1 MKGFLY
7 PKNGFSRRWRRR
19 GRDDPDFIKL
29 GVSKRRSISSK
40 ERKRLNELRSET
52 EPGMTKRFEILDHT
66 ADIGIIV
73 HGENLKALF
82 ENAGEAFFH
91 LITDLRKVRRRTERR
106 INLGGESLDRLMVDW
121 LSELLYLHDVENL
134 LFKGFNVE
142 SVGEDGLRAIVKGEP
157 FQEGVH
163 VIKTE
168 VKAVTY
174 HQIEVRQEN
183 GRWRAQVIFDL

>member
-1 MKGFLY
+1 M
-7 PKNGFSRRWRRR
+7 
-19 GRDDPDFIKL
+19 
-29 GVSKRRSISSK
+29 
-40 ERKRLNELRSET
+40 
-52 EPGMTKRFEILDHT
+52 KRFEILDHT

-73 HGENLKALF
+73 HGESLQALF

-91 LITDLRKVRRRTERR
+91 LITDLKKVKRRVERR
-106 INLGGESLDRLMVDW
+106 VHIEGESLDRLMVDW

-134 LFKGFNVE
+134 LFKGFKVDA
-142 SVGEDGLRAIVKGEP
+142 VGEDGLKATVKGEP

-174 HQIEVRQEN
+174 HQIEVRQET
-183 GRWRAQVIFDL
+183 GGWRAQVILDL

>member
-1 MKGFLY
+1 M
-7 PKNGFSRRWRRR
+7 
-19 GRDDPDFIKL
+19 
-29 GVSKRRSISSK
+29 
-40 ERKRLNELRSET
+40 
-52 EPGMTKRFEILDHT
+52 KRFEVFNHT
-66 ADIGIIV
+66 ADIGLII

-91 LITDLRKVRRRTERR
+91 LITDLRKVRRRIERR
-106 INLGGESLDRLMVDW
+106 IHIGGESLDRLMVDW

-134 LFKGFNVE
+134 LFKGFQVE
-142 SVGEDGLRAIVKGEP
+142 SVGEDGLRAVVKGEP

-174 HQIEVRQEN
+174 HRIEIRQEN

>member
-1 MKGFLY
+1 M
-7 PKNGFSRRWRRR
+7 
-19 GRDDPDFIKL
+19 
-29 GVSKRRSISSK
+29 
-40 ERKRLNELRSET
+40 
-52 EPGMTKRFEILDHT
+52 KRFEILDHT

-73 HGENLKALF
+73 HGESLKVLF

-91 LITDLRKVRRRTERR
+91 LITDLKKVKRRVERR
-106 INLGGESLDRLMVDW
+106 VHIEGESLDRLMVDW

-134 LFKGFNVE
+134 LFKGFNVGA
-142 SVGEDGLRAIVKGEP
+142 VGEDGLKATVKGEP

-174 HQIEVRQEN
+174 HRIEVRKEN
-183 GRWRAQVIFDL
+183 RKWRAQIIFDL

>member
-1 MKGFLY
+1 M
-7 PKNGFSRRWRRR
+7 
-19 GRDDPDFIKL
+19 
-29 GVSKRRSISSK
+29 
-40 ERKRLNELRSET
+40 
-52 EPGMTKRFEILDHT
+52 KRFEILDHT
-66 ADIGIIV
+66 ADIGLIV

-91 LITDLRKVRRRTERR
+91 LITDLRKVKGRIERR
-106 INLGGESLDRLMVDW
+106 VNIGGESLDRLMVDW
-121 LSELLYLHDVENL
+121 LSELLYLHDVEHL
-134 LFKGFNVE
+134 LFKRFKID
-142 SVGEDGLRAIVKGEP
+142 SIGEDGLKAAVKGDL

-183 GRWRAQVIFDL
+183 RGWRAQVILDL

>member
-1 MKGFLY
+1 M
-7 PKNGFSRRWRRR
+7 
-19 GRDDPDFIKL
+19 
-29 GVSKRRSISSK
+29 
-40 ERKRLNELRSET
+40 
-52 EPGMTKRFEILDHT
+52 KRFEVFNHT
-66 ADIGIIV
+66 ADIGLII
-73 HGENLKALF
+73 HGENLKSLF

-91 LITDLRKVRRRTERR
+91 LITDLRKVRRRIERR
-106 INLGGESLDRLMVDW
+106 IHIGGESLDRLMVDW

-134 LFKGFNVE
+134 LFKGFQVE
-142 SVGEDGLRAIVKGEP
+142 SVGEDGLRAVVKGEP

-174 HQIEVRQEN
+174 HRIEVRQEN